1 MEKKLES
8 LPSYIFYGKLTEGRG
23 YCNEFDIVDS
33 IHEGLYKYTDIQN
46 VSYNLARA
54 LCTVS
59 YIKDDDMS
67 YTERCH
73 FLYYWIGDTLY
84 KYLKSEHLFSPI
96 IDELYTAANKF
107 KVPNK
112 CNIIYHNISK
122 DFFNKRKIVYDYI
135 QNYKTIKQSLTD
147 HGYSCN
153 REYKNYIS
161 KSVRIYNEVYNTCN
175 GNSDTYCMKFQEN
188 FTKYNHDELSKLSC
202 NLEQERPVEP
212 PRVGAR
218 GSLNDAE
225 LDIPSPQFHVA
236 AVAPHLGSVGLPSEG
251 ASSSKRSDA
260 VMSVIFPIIGIFLVC
275 FTLYRFTPLWP
286 WIHSYLI
293 RKKII
298 RRNIEDIEPL
308 ELMKHTSEKDQRNF
322 CRARFNVAYHTAED
336 SLL

>member
-1 MEKKLES
+1 M
-8 LPSYIFYGKLTEGRG
+8 TEGRG

-59 YIKDDDMS
+59 YIKDEDMS

-84 KYLKSEHLFSPI
+84 KYLKNEQLFSPI
-96 IDELYTAANKF
+96 MDDLYNAINKF

-112 CNIIYHNISK
+112 CNIIYHSISK

-135 QNYKTIKQSLTD
+135 QNYRTIKQFLTD
-147 HGYSCN
+147 HSCSCN
-153 REYKNYIS
+153 REYKSYIS
-161 KSVRIYNEVYNTCN
+161 NSVRIYNDVYNTCD
-175 GNSDTYCMKFQEN
+175 GNSDTYCTKFQEN

-202 NLEQERPVEP
+202 NLEQESPVQS
-212 PRVGAR
+212 PRVGTI

-236 AVAPHLGSVGLPSEG
+236 AVTPDLRSVSLPSEG
-251 ASSSKRSDA
+251 ASSSKDSDA
-260 VMSVIFPIIGIFLVC
+260 IVSVISPIIGILLVC
-275 FTLYRFTPLWP
+275 FILYKVIKNTIYKFKFSILVVF
-286 WIHSYLI
+286 IFH
-293 RKKII
+293 
-298 RRNIEDIEPL
+298 
-308 ELMKHTSEKDQRNF
+308 
-322 CRARFNVAYHTAED
+322 
-336 SLL
+336 